1 MEFPLPKPTQDSF
14 SRWYMQK
21 VDTMEIV
28 YPGTMLPCSG
38 KHRQLKK
45 MLLPQHVFIMR
56 NDVGAFF
63 YYLLGNDNV
72 FVRLTKRYYTVCF
85 SNIQL
90 NSIRSDNRINVYLTT
105 KTCVELPF
113 IPDDFLKQKRTRR
126 TPSTR
131 GKNKRLKKQHTYVKQ
146 ENNEPFRG
154 WMVCDDASVL
164 EERPLTKATLFQTIF
179 AVLRHDQHI
188 PHPFQ
193 DKYNLDDILN
203 DPASIT
209 TLKTIIAFV
218 KHYATAECGMLET
231 PPYCF
236 TNRLKLLV
244 HET

>member
-14 SRWYMQK
+14 SRWYMK
-21 VDTMEIV
+21 KIDNMDIV
-28 YPGTMLPCSG
+28 YPGSMLSCNG

-45 MLLPQHVFIMR
+45 MLKPEHVFIMR
-56 NDVGAFF
+56 DDAGCFF

-85 SNIQL
+85 NNIQL
-90 NSIRSDNRINVYLTT
+90 NRVPSDNRITVYLTT

-131 GKNKRLKKQHTYVKQ
+131 GKNKRLKKQQVYVKQ

-154 WMVCDDASVL
+154 WSVCDDEHTL
-164 EERPLTKATLFQTIF
+164 EQQPLSKATLFQTIF
-179 AVLRHDQHI
+179 SVLKHDKDI

-203 DPASIT
+203 DPTSIH

>member
-1 MEFPLPKPTQDSF
+1 MEFPLPKPSQDSF
-14 SRWYMQK
+14 SRWYMK
-21 VDTMEIV
+21 KLDTMDIV
-28 YPGTMLPCSG
+28 YPGTMLPCTG
-38 KHRQLKK
+38 KHRQLKT
-45 MLLPQHVFIMR
+45 LLKPKHVFIMKHPK
-56 NDVGAFF
+56 GMFF

-72 FVRLTKRYYTVCF
+72 FVRLTKRFYTVCF
-85 SNIQL
+85 NNVHL
-90 NSIRSDNRINVYLTT
+90 NSVPKANRINVYLTA

-131 GKNKRLKKQHTYVKQ
+131 SKNKRLKKSHTYVKQ
-146 ENNEPFRG
+146 QQNEPFRG
-154 WMVCDDASVL
+154 WMVCDDENVL
-164 EERPLTKATLFQTIF
+164 KDQPLTKAILFQTIF
-179 AVLRHDQHI
+179 SVLRHDQHV

-203 DPASIT
+203 DPTSIEK
-209 TLKTIIAFV
+209 LKTIIAFV